1 MNELS
6 TIRTLRDLEQQRAK
20 LQRKAAAEERKVR
33 ADIESVRADYVPI
46 VRGVNRIRIGW
57 SRLKMIASI
66 ALPVIRFFSERRQ
79 QRKQ

>member
-20 LQRKAAAEERKVR
+20 LQRKAAAEEKKVL
-33 ADIESVRADYVPI
+33 ADIELVRADYVPI
-46 VRGVNRIRIGW
+46 IRGVNRVRIGL